1 MKWKKYQARDLK
13 TINWFESPL
22 SVCLSHKSQRF
33 DTRTF
38 SKPFIHRRDDLFI
51 YAEYLVN
58 TDNAKVILQEIIQ
71 ENWHAGAVVSQGW
84 V

>member
-1 MKWKKYQARDLK
+1 MIHGPKNVRF
-13 TINWFESPL
+13 T
-22 SVCLSHKSQRF
+22 VCISLKSQRF

-38 SKPFIHRRDDLFI
+38 SKPFIYRRDELFI

-58 TDNAKVILQEIIQ
+58 TDNAKIILQKIIE
-71 ENWHAGAVVSQGW
+71 ENWHAGAVVSQGR